1 MSWIFNLVAHL
12 FADLPK
18 RMYGLA
24 SACFEQLVYH
34 DVLSSDIVSSLPSHG
49 QLRGSSVFGGG
60 RQKYV
65 PAKRLHSQHN
75 ERRRVLKEVHREY
88 LQFVFAENSVDIAN
102 RRQQEAAEVLGWP
115 RAVNDG
121 ASMAT

>member
-24 SACFEQLVYH
+24 SAGFEQLVYH
-34 DVLSSDIVSSLPSHG
+34 DVLSSDIVSSLPSHS

-65 PAKRLHSQHN
+65 PASVYTHSTTRDDAFSKRSTGSISSSFLLRFLLTSPTGGSKKQ
-75 ERRRVLKEVHREY
+75 RRYWVGHV
-88 LQFVFAENSVDIAN
+88 
-102 RRQQEAAEVLGWP
+102 P
-115 RAVNDG
+115 
-121 ASMAT
+121 